1 VLRLRQENK
10 KSKDSAKKCRNS
22 RGGIER
28 GAASALCAV
37 DDSTLHKWLSG
48 KVNISSPAKA
58 AIFYYF
64 ELLERLN
71 NV

>member
-1 VLRLRQENK
+1 MEYLKV
-10 KSKDSAKKCRNS
+10 D
-22 RGGIER
+22 GGYLAQKMKAHKLTQK
-28 GAASALCAV
+28 AAAAALCAG
-37 DDSTLHKWLSG
+37 DDSTLRKWLSG